1 MSIPARINSSTD
13 LPETVKRSLGIGR
26 FRAKIF
32 QRRDGEIIA
41 KAIQDI
47 GEVIIKLT
55 HFQGDR
61 AKSLELSETEL
72 HRVLLMARDV
82 RKLTGQKAEQQ
93 CDETWLEED

>member
-1 MSIPARINSSTD
+1 MLTSGKEKGMSIPTRINSSTD
-13 LPETVKRSLGIGR
+13 LPEAVKRSLGIGR

-55 HFQGDR
+55 HFHISCKLSAHLSTSQR
-61 AKSLELSETEL
+61 PHSLLRRSP
-72 HRVLLMARDV
+72 
-82 RKLTGQKAEQQ
+82 
-93 CDETWLEED
+93 